1 MKRNQP
7 AFAFLAINLLLFAYS
22 LVLRAPHV
30 DDAWLGEHAY
40 WQSNLGYV
48 KSELMHGI
56 TQQEVRLL
64 CHHKLLT
71 LQGAL
76 SVNLFGFSLWAL
88 KSVSLVYFTVFLLF
102 FYSYCRKQLFFSPIE
117 LGLVLALLV
126 SNALVFELAF
136 VYRPEMPLMALGFF
150 SYFFVEKSF
159 QNTRN
164 CLGWAAVGGLLAG
177 LCMATHLNGIVFAAS
192 GFLLLL
198 WQRKLMH
205 GLLFGFST
213 LFAAAI
219 YFYDFTSEYG
229 IRFWLYQLRES
240 PFVERLD
247 GGHFLSFF
255 SKNVLDEHLRYFHSP
270 KEFSFSF
277 LLLAALV
284 FGWKHLGAHK
294 NLLRYTAI
302 MCAVL
307 CVFAVNKTSKYLV
320 PCMPFLVLIV
330 VVSLKHLQLSTA
342 DIHVFSKKITH
353 KTARS
358 ITGVLVAVYLIVQTL
373 YNALMATN
381 KFDPAEYRALANCVA
396 VDPNSYN
403 IVAPMTFVF
412 NELGRFKSI
421 QGDLCFEHR
430 LKMAKPK
437 SLLQL
442 AAESEIDCILLNKFY
457 RKKFGVDSLSEAEMR
472 AYGFELLINTPEFML
487 IKKNEFGGR

>member
-1 MKRNQP
+1 MKWNQL
-7 AFAFLAINLLLFAYS
+7 AFAFLGINLLLFAYS

-40 WQSNLGYV
+40 WQSKLGYV

-76 SVNLFGFSLWAL
+76 SVNLCGFSLWAL
-88 KSVSLVYFTVFLLF
+88 KSISLVYFSSFLLF
-102 FYSYCRKQLFFSPIE
+102 FYFYCRKQLCFSPVE
-117 LGLVLALLV
+117 LGLVLAFLV

-136 VYRPEMPLMALGFF
+136 VFRPEMPLMALGFF
-150 SYFFVEKSF
+150 SYFFVEKTL
-159 QNTRN
+159 QNARRS
-164 CLGWAAVGGLLAG
+164 LGWAAVGGLFAG
-177 LCMATHLNGIVFAAS
+177 LCMATHLNGIVFAAA

-198 WQRKLMH
+198 WQRKLMQ
-205 GLLFGFST
+205 GLLFGLST
-213 LFAAAI
+213 LSAAAI

-247 GGHFLSFF
+247 GMHFLSFF
-255 SKNVLDEHLRYFHSP
+255 SKNVLDEHLRFFHSP

-277 LLLAALV
+277 LLLVALV
-284 FGWKHLGAHK
+284 FSWKYLLAHK

-302 MCAVL
+302 LCVVL

-320 PCMPFLVLIV
+320 PCLPFLTLIV
-330 VVSLKHLQLSTA
+330 VISLKHLQVSTA
-342 DIHVFSKKITH
+342 DIRVFSKKITLN
-353 KTARS
+353 TARS
-358 ITGVLVAVYLIVQTL
+358 ITGVLIAVYLIVQTV

-381 KFDPAEYRALANCVA
+381 KFDPAEYRVLANYVSKEPDSC
-396 VDPNSYN
+396 N

-421 QGDLCFEHR
+421 QGDLCFEQR
-430 LKMAKPK
+430 LKIAQPK

-457 RKKFGVDSLSEAEMR
+457 RNKFGVDSLSAAEMR
-472 AYGFELLINTPEFML
+472 AHGFELSVKTPDFVL
-487 IKKNEFGGR
+487 FKKTSWR